1 MKENGKDKVEKEE
14 EQEKLSSEM
23 DKVLSTRRSIF
34 RILVAIFAFLWFLA
48 GGSAQT
54 VISLSGEA
62 LGITG
67 FVSFFLRNPITF
79 LIIGIIQ
86 VVLGLIM
93 VFYFI
98 SYLLLGIFH
107 FVWSIRW
114 FYGYY
119 RYRNVK
125 DEATD

>member
-1 MKENGKDKVEKEE
+1 MKEDGKDGIGEEE

-23 DKVLSTRRSIF
+23 DKVLSTRRSVV
-34 RILVAIFAFLWFLA
+34 RILVAIFAFFWFLA
-48 GGSAQT
+48 GGSVQT
-54 VISLSGEA
+54 VKSLSGEA

-67 FVSFFLRNPITF
+67 FVSFFLRNPIAF

-93 VFYFI
+93 VIYFV
-98 SYLLLGIFH
+98 SYTIVAIFH
-107 FVWSIRW
+107 FLWSIRW

-125 DEATD
+125 GGS